1 MMKND
6 INREKPLFIKRVG
19 AYLIDIIIVTLLATV
34 ISMIFIKNEN
44 YQKRSDELMK
54 LTKDYTAG
62 EITREE
68 YSKEFDN
75 LNYYVTK
82 EGVGTTIIN
91 CSVAIVYYVVLCFF
105 CHGITLGKYL
115 MKLQIVSANEKELN
129 MGNYLLRGLFANL
142 ILSNLVSIIFV
153 YSMSKDTFVSVYP
166 KVSSVLSLFI
176 LVTILVIMYRNDG
189 RGLHDLMANTKVI
202 STKEGKIAEEKKE
215 EVVEAKVIE
224 EKKVTKKTTSTKKK
238 STKKKE
244 S

>member
-189 RGLHDLMANTKVI
+189 RGLHDLLANTKVI
-202 STKEGKIAEEKKE
+202 STKEDKNNKDQEIK
-215 EVVEAKVIE
+215 EAKVIE
-224 EKKVTKKTTSTKKK
+224 EKKVEKKTPKKTTTKKK
-238 STKKKE
+238 TGGKK
-244 S
+244 